1 MIKPY
6 LCIACGKVSAPVNNG
21 HSGAF
26 GWPCAAR
33 LPENAIACGKVICTT
48 GKGC

>member
-6 LCIACGKVSAPVNNG
+6 LCIACGKVSVPVNNG
-21 HSGAF
+21 HCVAF
-26 GWPCAAR
+26 DGPCAAR
-33 LPENAIACGKVICTT
+33 LPGNAIACGKVICTT